1 MQIKDLKPYGI
12 KGRDGNKDMPN
23 TREIICSFIKN
34 IQIKCYGENIK
45 QNTNNF
51 RERGQIKVFEAT
63 SRSGLERLVYILT
76 MTSVAGGSPWNWWR
90 VIFPQKRRQHK

>member
-51 RERGQIKVFEAT
+51 RERGQIKV
-63 SRSGLERLVYILT
+63 L
-76 MTSVAGGSPWNWWR
+76 
-90 VIFPQKRRQHK
+90 RQHHGQALKDWYIF